1 MPFLR
6 PNHQKIAACDSIISM
21 TINAIET
28 REIPFCSPK
37 ISYYAD
43 NLFFEL
49 VDFFFKG
56 GGGISNTF
64 TIESFRTYSTIFW
77 GILHQVS
84 PIYFLCGYVENM
96 DSEVTNT
103 NYEPILMIGIEN
115 IQDSISHV

>member
-1 MPFLR
+1 MKKYIGVVSHLF
-6 PNHQKIAACDSIISM
+6 NH
-21 TINAIET
+21 
-28 REIPFCSPK
+28 
-37 ISYYAD
+37 
-43 NLFFEL
+43 
-49 VDFFFKG
+49 
-56 GGGISNTF
+56 
-64 TIESFRTYSTIFW
+64 FW